1 MTEQQTHQPIL
12 IIGLGAAGATCAIFL
27 ALRGFEV
34 TAVDR
39 QLKKELKIGESLSPD
54 IKKLLLA
61 MDLWDE
67 FQTDCHKPCYSN
79 QSFWGSSKAEF
90 HDFLQHP
97 LGHGWHIDRPA
108 FDQML
113 VEKAKK
119 LGVKII
125 DNTSVMSADYHQQSH
140 TWKVGLKE
148 DNSNNLRHLNYSF
161 IVDATG
167 RSRWLSRR
175 QGIDKLYE
183 DDQLALVAF
192 LQKQDTSPRPGQSL
206 IETTKNGWW
215 YSAEIP
221 HQRIVT
227 SFLCTPNKEQRK
239 QWLQPEN
246 WWKLISS
253 TVETS
258 KNITPDNF
266 QLLEPPKFVAADSG
280 VLESVIGQGWLAVG
294 DAAMTYDPIAS
305 HGIVI
310 SMASARQAALSIEEY
325 LEGNQEALEDYSQ
338 LVYWSFQQYSEERQ
352 LFYKA
357 EQRFNDSPY
366 WHTKSMRALHT
377 AMPER

>member
-1 MTEQQTHQPIL
+1 MTEQHKTQPIL
-12 IIGLGAAGATCAIFL
+12 IIGLGAAGASCAIFL
-27 ALRGFEV
+27 ALRGFKV

-39 QLKKELKIGESLSPD
+39 KLTKEFKVGESLSPD
-54 IKKLLLA
+54 IKKILLA
-61 MDLWDE
+61 MDLWNE
-67 FQTDCHKPCYSN
+67 FQTYSHKPCYSN
-79 QSFWGSSKAEF
+79 QSFWGSDIAEF

-97 LGHGWHIDRPA
+97 MGHGWHIDRPA

-119 LGVKII
+119 LGVLVI
-125 DNTSVMSADYHQQSH
+125 DNTSVISADYKQENNH
-140 TWKVGLKE
+140 WNVALKE
-148 DNSNNLRHLNYSF
+148 DSSNNLQHLSYSF

-192 LQKQDTSPRPGQSL
+192 LQQKNTNPLPGQSL

-227 SFLCTPNKEQRK
+227 SFLCTPDKEQRK

-253 TVETS
+253 TAQTS
-258 KNITPDNF
+258 KNITPESF
-266 QLLEPPKFVAADSG
+266 QLLETPKFVAADSG

-310 SMASARQAALSIEEY
+310 SMASARQAAVSIDEY
-325 LEGNQEALEDYSQ
+325 LNGNPEALEDYSQ

-352 LFYKA
+352 LLYKA
-357 EQRFNDSPY
+357 EQRFTESHY
-366 WHTKSMRALHT
+366 WNTKLMMASHAK
-377 AMPER
+377 AS

>member
-12 IIGLGAAGATCAIFL
+12 IIGLGAAGASCAIFL
-27 ALRGFEV
+27 ALHGFEV

-39 QLKKELKIGESLSPD
+39 QLTKEFKVGESLSPD
-54 IKKLLLA
+54 IKKLLLS

-67 FQTDCHKPCYSN
+67 FQTDSHKPCYGN
-79 QSFWGSSKAEF
+79 QSFWGSNKAEF

-113 VEKAKK
+113 VEKAKA
-119 LGVKII
+119 LGVKILN
-125 DNTSVMSADYHQQSH
+125 NTSVISATYHQENR
-140 TWKVGLKE
+140 TWSVALRE
-148 DNSNNLRHLNYSF
+148 DNSTRQHQNYSF

-167 RSRWLSRR
+167 RSRWLSRQ

-192 LQKQDTSPRPGQSL
+192 LQKQDTAPHPGQSL
-206 IETTKNGWW
+206 IETTQDGWW

-221 HQRIVT
+221 RQRVVT
-227 SFLCTPNKEQRK
+227 SFLCTPNKKQRK

-246 WWKLISS
+246 WWRLISS
-253 TVETS
+253 TTQIS
-258 KNITPDNF
+258 KSITPENF
-266 QLLEPPKFVAADSG
+266 QLLEMPKFVAADSG
-280 VLESVIGQGWLAVG
+280 ILESVIGQGWLAVG

-305 HGIVI
+305 HGII
-310 SMASARQAALSIEEY
+310 MSMASARQAALSIEEY
-325 LEGNQEALEDYSQ
+325 LAGNSDALEDYSQ
-338 LVYWSFQQYSEERQ
+338 LVYWSFQQYSKERQ

-357 EQRFNDSPY
+357 EQRFPESQY
-366 WHTKSMRALHT
+366 WNTKLMVAPHT
-377 AMPER
+377 